1 MSGVLPGAG
10 SLRCSAPVELRVS
23 LAISLSPYL
32 GAQLPWL
39 LCCPPALTAFGPGTQ
54 SGEEDQLPLNLNGI
68 QVTST
73 PVKNSARI

>member
-1 MSGVLPGAG
+1 MRRAPGGRLSAVLGPHTAPCVPGSFPASLLG
-10 SLRCSAPVELRVS
+10 STAAP
-23 LAISLSPYL
+23 A
-32 GAQLPWL
+32 AL
-39 LCCPPALTAFGPGTQ
+39 LYCGFDSIWSWDP